1 MDLVTLLLVGIFG
14 SAFLVFYSYL
24 LGLFLLPLVVLL
36 LCAVLI
42 ICYEGLGALIEANPA
57 WLEYFGYF
65 LGYIIAIWLFSKTKI
80 YKRMNDWLIEKI
92 ARMY

>member
-1 MDLVTLLLVGIFG
+1 MDIVTLLLVGIFG

-42 ICYEGLGALIEANPA
+42 ICYEGLGALIEAN
-57 WLEYFGYF
+57 L
-65 LGYIIAIWLFSKTKI
+65 LGWNISVIFWVTSSRLGFSQKPKSTS
-80 YKRMNDWLIEKI
+80 
-92 ARMY
+92 A

>member
-57 WLEYFGYF
+57 WL
-65 LGYIIAIWLFSKTKI
+65 
-80 YKRMNDWLIEKI
+80 
-92 ARMY
+92 

>member
-57 WLEYFGYF
+57 
-65 LGYIIAIWLFSKTKI
+65 
-80 YKRMNDWLIEKI
+80 
-92 ARMY
+92 